1 MNTRQIFSDVR
12 LTHLCR
18 VLGPINWFTS
28 GVYERLGHLAV
39 RRSKTVIVVFNAVLI
54 ACAVFGF
61 QVFGNLS
68 SQGYNDPGSESSI
81 AGERIIEEFGAEEPF
96 VVLVID
102 STSSVD
108 SPEVASAVSSI
119 VSLVQSEPE
128 VSSVQSYWST
138 GAASLRSTDGKAG
151 LVLVYAKDIDAD
163 NINALGAQFSA
174 KYSSSSSSN
183 QLPAATNVTVHVS
196 GLAAISNAITTNI
209 QNDLKFAEAI
219 AIPVTL
225 VLLLFVFGSLVAA
238 GLPLMLGGSAIVGAF
253 FVLWLITQFTDV
265 SVFALNL
272 VTGFGLGLGIDYALL
287 IINRFREEMKRGLD
301 PESAVVASLATA
313 GRTVTISGLTVA
325 LTLASLFVFPM
336 YFLKSF
342 AFAGIAV
349 VVMAVI
355 ASLTVLPAVLGWLGA
370 RVDKGKVLRRDLAPR
385 DEGMWASIARV
396 VMRRPV
402 IVALGAVLLL
412 GFFAL
417 PATNAAFNQ
426 VDDRVLPA
434 SDPAAVAAALSRDR
448 FSGNESSPTEV
459 VLPNTSS
466 ASASAV
472 GAAISSLPNIVRVQT
487 AESIFVD
494 GAIVAPNHAGA
505 AYVISDAQRIV
516 VISDVASRTQAGA
529 DMVATIRALPDLP
542 SGTLV
547 GGAAAVYA
555 DSQSAIVG
563 GLPLA
568 VGLIALFTFVIL
580 FLFTGSLLLPLKAI
594 VLNLLSLSA
603 TLGVLVFIFQEGNL
617 KWLTGDF
624 VVTGGLDTSTLTL
637 IAVVAF
643 GLSMDYEVF
652 LLSRIKEEHDAGK
665 DTTESVALGLQ
676 RSGRIITAAAL
687 LLAIVFATFVS
698 AGVTSIKMLGLGV
711 AFAILLDATVVR
723 GLLVP
728 AFMRIAGKWNWWAP
742 RPLRALHARFGLSD

>member
-1 MNTRQIFSDVR
+1 M
-12 LTHLCR
+12 
-18 VLGPINWFTS
+18 
-28 GVYERLGHLAV
+28 YERLGHLAV
-39 RRSKTVIVVFNAVLI
+39 RRRKTVVTAFLVVLVAFGA
-54 ACAVFGF
+54 FGF

-68 SQGYNDPGSESSI
+68 SQGYSDPGSESSI
-81 AGERIIEEFGAEEPF
+81 ASERIIDDFGAEEPF
-96 VVLVID
+96 VVLVVD
-102 STSSVD
+102 SDSSVD
-108 SPEVASAVSSI
+108 SPNVAAAVSSI
-119 VSLVQSEPE
+119 VASVQQEPE

-151 LVLVYAKDIDAD
+151 LVLIYAKNIEAD
-163 NINALGAQFSA
+163 NINDLGAQFAA

-183 QLPAATNVTVHVS
+183 ELPSQANGVVTVHVS
-196 GLAAISNAITTNI
+196 GLAAVSHAITNNI

-287 IINRFREEMKRGLD
+287 IINRFREELKRGLD
-301 PESAVVASLATA
+301 TESAVVTSLATA

-325 LTLASLFVFPM
+325 LTLSSLFVFPM

-355 ASLTVLPAVLGWLGA
+355 ASLTVLPATLGWLGA

-385 DEGMWASIARV
+385 DEGMWATIARV
-396 VMRRPV
+396 VMRRPAV
-402 IVALGAVLLL
+402 VALGAVLVL

-417 PATNAAFNQ
+417 PATNASFNQ

-434 SDPAAVAAALSRDR
+434 SDPVAIAAALSRDR
-448 FSGNESSPTEV
+448 FNGNESSPTEV
-459 VLPNTSS
+459 VLPTTS
-466 ASASAV
+466 ASTANSVA
-472 GAAISSLPNIVRVQT
+472 AAISLLPDIVRVQT
-487 AESIFVD
+487 SESVFAG
-494 GAIVAPNHAGA
+494 GAVVSPNPAGGS
-505 AYVISDAQRIV
+505 YVISDAQRVV
-516 VISDVASRTQAGA
+516 VISDVPSRTQAGA
-529 DMVATIRALPDLP
+529 DMVASIRALPELP
-542 SGTLV
+542 EGTLV

-568 VGLIALFTFVIL
+568 VALIALFTFIIL
-580 FLFTGSLLLPLKAI
+580 FLFTGSLLLPIKAI
-594 VLNLLSLSA
+594 LLNLLSLSA
-603 TLGVLVFIFQEGNL
+603 TLGVLVYIFQEGHFT
-617 KWLTGDF
+617 WLTGDF

-687 LLAIVFATFVS
+687 LLAIVFATFIT

-742 RPLRALHARFGLSD
+742 RPLRALHTRFGLSD